1 MGETRRR
8 PEHLVEKGGAMT
20 DLNTR
25 TPSGEDVTQRIA
37 MKPAF
42 SEDLLVQALQPQN
55 LETAWKR
62 VRANKGAAGIDGMT
76 IDDFPTWARS
86 GEWKVVVQELETGH
100 YYPLPVRRVEIDKP
114 DGGKRQLGIPTVTD
128 RVIQQAIAQVL
139 TPIFDPDFS
148 NNSFGFRPNRNGQ
161 QAVKQVQSIIK
172 TGRRFAVDVD
182 LSKFFDRVNHDLLM
196 TLLGDKVKDKRL
208 LKLIKRYLRAG
219 VIDNQLYSES
229 HEGVPQ
235 GGPLSPLL
243 ANIMLDPLDKELE
256 KRGHKFARYADD
268 FTILVKSK
276 RAGER
281 VLRSISRYLQH
292 RLKLIINTIKSRVVK
307 TNDSKFLG
315 FTFRAG
321 NIHWHPNSL
330 SKFKQ
335 EVRRLTNRNWGVS
348 MRYQLFKLSQYLRG
362 WVNYFGIAKG
372 YQRCVD
378 LDHWIRRRVR
388 MAYWRQW
395 RKPRTKVRNLMKRG
409 VHVQSA
415 VACGITSKG
424 PWRSAK
430 TPGINQA
437 LSNDYLKSEGL
448 YSLRDGWIKL
458 HYPK

>member
-1 MGETRRR
+1 MS
-8 PEHLVEKGGAMT
+8 

-25 TPSGEDVTQRIA
+25 IPSGSAVTQRTD
-37 MKPAF
+37 KQPAF
-42 SEDLLVQALQPQN
+42 SADLLELILKPSN
-55 LETAWKR
+55 ILEAWKR

-76 IDDFPTWARS
+76 IDDFPTWAKD
-86 GEWKVVVQELETGH
+86 GNWKRIMSELRLGQ
-100 YYPLPVRRVEIDKP
+100 YQPSPVRRVEIDKS
-114 DGGKRQLGIPTVTD
+114 DGGKRQLGIPTIVD

-139 TPIFDPDFS
+139 TPIFDPTFS
-148 NNSFGFRPNRNGQ
+148 DNSFGFRPNRNGQ

-196 TLLGDKVKDKRL
+196 THLGYKVKDKRL

-219 VIDNQLYSES
+219 VIDNQFYSES
-229 HEGVPQ
+229 REGVPQ

-268 FTILVKSK
+268 FTILVKSP

-281 VLRSISRYLQH
+281 VLSSISRFLNN
-292 RLKLIINTIKSRVVK
+292 RLKLTVNTVKSHVVK
-307 TNDSKFLG
+307 TSESKFLG
-315 FTFRAG
+315 FTFKRG
-321 NIHWHPNSL
+321 RIQWHPKTL
-330 SKFKQ
+330 LKFKQ
-335 EVRRLTNRNWGVS
+335 QVRRLTNRNWGVS
-348 MRYQLFKLSQYLRG
+348 MHYQLFKISQYLRG
-362 WVNYFGIAKG
+362 WINYFGIANS
-372 YQRCVD
+372 YQQCVD

-395 RKPRTKVRNLMKRG
+395 RKPRTKVRNLMRLG
-409 VHVQSA
+409 VRVQAA

-430 TPGINQA
+430 SPGINQA
-437 LSNDYLKSEGL
+437 LSLDYLKSEGL
-448 YSLRDGWIKL
+448 YSLRDGWIAL

>member
-1 MGETRRR
+1 MMQQCRESSCSYLGRSAQR
-8 PEHLVEKGGAMT
+8 T
-20 DLNTR
+20 DK
-25 TPSGEDVTQRIA
+25 Q
-37 MKPAF
+37 PAF
-42 SEDLLVQALQPQN
+42 SADLLELILKPSN
-55 LETAWKR
+55 ILEAWKR

-76 IDDFPTWARS
+76 IDDFPTWAKD
-86 GEWKVVVQELETGH
+86 GNWKRIMSELRLGQ
-100 YYPLPVRRVEIDKP
+100 YQPSPVRRVEIDKS
-114 DGGKRQLGIPTVTD
+114 DGGKRQLGIPTIVD

-139 TPIFDPDFS
+139 TPIFDPTFS
-148 NNSFGFRPNRNGQ
+148 DNSFGFRPNRNGQ

-196 TLLGDKVKDKRL
+196 THLGYKVKDKRL

-219 VIDNQLYSES
+219 VIDNQFYSES
-229 HEGVPQ
+229 REGVPQ

-268 FTILVKSK
+268 FTILVKSP

-281 VLRSISRYLQH
+281 VLSSISRFLNN
-292 RLKLIINTIKSRVVK
+292 RLKLTVNTVKSHVVK
-307 TNDSKFLG
+307 TSESKFLG
-315 FTFRAG
+315 FTFKRG
-321 NIHWHPNSL
+321 RIQWHPKTL
-330 SKFKQ
+330 LKFKQ
-335 EVRRLTNRNWGVS
+335 QVRRLTNRNWGVS
-348 MRYQLFKLSQYLRG
+348 MHYQLFKISQYLRG
-362 WVNYFGIAKG
+362 WINYFGIANS
-372 YQRCVD
+372 YQQCVD

-395 RKPRTKVRNLMKRG
+395 RKPRTKVRNLMRLG
-409 VHVQSA
+409 VRVQAA

-430 TPGINQA
+430 SPGINQA
-437 LSNDYLKSEGL
+437 LSLDYLKSEGL
-448 YSLRDGWIKL
+448 YSLRDGWIAL

>member
-1 MGETRRR
+1 MS
-8 PEHLVEKGGAMT
+8 

-25 TPSGEDVTQRIA
+25 TPTGDDVTQRSDL
-37 MKPAF
+37 KPAF
-42 SEDLLVQALQPQN
+42 GNNLFEQIFQAENLQR
-55 LETAWKR
+55 AWKQ

-76 IDDFPTWARS
+76 IDEFPAWVRDGHWKTVVNDLNS
-86 GEWKVVVQELETGH
+86 GRYK
-100 YYPLPVRRVEIDKP
+100 PAPVRRVEIDKP

-139 TPIFDPDFS
+139 TPIFDPGFS
-148 NNSFGFRPNRNGQ
+148 SNSFGFRPNRNGQ
-161 QAVKQVQSIIK
+161 QAVKQVQRIIK
-172 TGRRFAVDVD
+172 TGRRFTVDVD

-196 TLLGDKVKDKRL
+196 TLLGRKVKDKRL
-208 LKLIKRYLRAG
+208 LQLIKRYLRAG
-219 VIDNQLYSES
+219 IIDNQFYIES
-229 HEGVPQ
+229 REGVPQ

-256 KRGHKFARYADD
+256 KRGHRFARYADD
-268 FTILVKSK
+268 FTILVNSP

-281 VLRSISRYLQH
+281 VLKSITRFLEI
-292 RLKLIINTIKSRVVK
+292 RLKLVVNTTKSHVVK
-307 TNDSKFLG
+307 TSECKFLG
-315 FTFRAG
+315 FTFQAG
-321 NIHWHPNSL
+321 RIQWHPNSL
-330 SKFKQ
+330 KKFKQ

-348 MRYQLFKLSQYLRG
+348 MKYQLFKLSLYLRG
-362 WVNYFGIAKG
+362 WINYFGIANC
-372 YQRCVD
+372 YQHCVE

-409 VHVQSA
+409 VHVQAA

-437 LSNDYLKSEGL
+437 LSLEFLKSEGL

-458 HYPK
+458 HYPE

>member
-1 MGETRRR
+1 
-8 PEHLVEKGGAMT
+8 LS

-25 TPSGEDVTQRIA
+25 MPSGSDVTQRTD

-42 SEDLLVQALQPQN
+42 SAHLLEPILQPANILQ
-55 LETAWKR
+55 AWKR

-76 IDDFPTWARS
+76 IDDFPAWAKEGNWKRIMNELRS
-86 GEWKVVVQELETGH
+86 GQYQPT
-100 YYPLPVRRVEIDKP
+100 PVRRVEIDKP

-139 TPIFDPDFS
+139 TPIFDPTFS

-161 QAVKQVQSIIK
+161 QAVKQVKGIIK
-172 TGRRFAVDVD
+172 TGLRFAVDVD
-182 LSKFFDRVNHDLLM
+182 LSKFFDRVDHDLLM
-196 TLLGDKVKDKRL
+196 TLLGYKVKDKRL

-219 VIDNQLYSES
+219 VIDNQLYVES
-229 HEGVPQ
+229 REGVPQ

-256 KRGHKFARYADD
+256 KRGHQFARYADD
-268 FTILVKSK
+268 FTILVKTP
-276 RAGER
+276 RAGDR
-281 VLRSISRYLQH
+281 VLSSISRFLSH
-292 RLKLIINTIKSRVVK
+292 RLKLVVNTTKSHVVK
-307 TNDSKFLG
+307 TSESKFLG
-315 FTFRAG
+315 FTFKRG
-321 NIHWHPNSL
+321 RIQWHPKTL
-330 SKFKQ
+330 LKFKQ
-335 EVRRLTNRNWGVS
+335 RVRRLTNRNWGVS
-348 MRYQLFKLSQYLRG
+348 MHYQLFKISQYLRG
-362 WVNYFGIAKG
+362 WINYFGIANC

-395 RKPRTKVRNLMKRG
+395 RKPRTKVRSLMRLG
-409 VHVQSA
+409 VHVQAA

-437 LSNDYLKSEGL
+437 LSLDYLKSEGL
-448 YSLRDGWIKL
+448 YSLRDGWIAL

>member
-1 MGETRRR
+1 
-8 PEHLVEKGGAMT
+8 LS

-25 TPSGEDVTQRIA
+25 MPSGSDVTQRTD

-42 SEDLLVQALQPQN
+42 SAHLLEPILQPANILQ
-55 LETAWKR
+55 AWKR

-76 IDDFPTWARS
+76 IDDFPARAKEGNWKRIMNELRS
-86 GEWKVVVQELETGH
+86 GQ
-100 YYPLPVRRVEIDKP
+100 YQPAPVRRVEIDKP

-139 TPIFDPDFS
+139 TPIFDPTFS

-161 QAVKQVQSIIK
+161 QAVKQVKGIIK
-172 TGRRFAVDVD
+172 TGLRFAVDVD
-182 LSKFFDRVNHDLLM
+182 LSKFFDRVDHDLLM
-196 TLLGDKVKDKRL
+196 TLLGYKVKDKRL

-219 VIDNQLYSES
+219 VIDNQLYVES
-229 HEGVPQ
+229 REGVPQ

-256 KRGHKFARYADD
+256 KRGHQFARYADD
-268 FTILVKSK
+268 FTILVKTP
-276 RAGER
+276 RAGDR
-281 VLRSISRYLQH
+281 VLSSISRFLSH
-292 RLKLIINTIKSRVVK
+292 RLKLVVNTTKSHVVK
-307 TNDSKFLG
+307 TSESKFLG
-315 FTFRAG
+315 FTFKRG
-321 NIHWHPNSL
+321 RIQWHPKTL
-330 SKFKQ
+330 LKFKQ
-335 EVRRLTNRNWGVS
+335 RVRRLTNRNWGVS
-348 MRYQLFKLSQYLRG
+348 MHYQLFKISQYLRG
-362 WVNYFGIAKG
+362 WINYFGIANC

-395 RKPRTKVRNLMKRG
+395 RKPRTKVRSLMRLG
-409 VHVQSA
+409 VHVQAA

-437 LSNDYLKSEGL
+437 LSLDYLKSEGL
-448 YSLRDGWIKL
+448 YSLRDGWIAL